1 MSRYVLYLYKSLS
14 IYHYI
19 SRRLDISCEIRCWQ
33 VDMPFTPQT
42 VGKRH
47 GTHRFG
53 YHFFC
58 QVTQS
63 AEGRAAWTAWGEEV
77 HIPAAIWFY
86 PIGPMYIY
94 LHLP

>member
-1 MSRYVLYLYKSLS
+1 
-14 IYHYI
+14 
-19 SRRLDISCEIRCWQ
+19 
-33 VDMPFTPQT
+33 MPFTPQT

-53 YHFFC
+53 YHFFR